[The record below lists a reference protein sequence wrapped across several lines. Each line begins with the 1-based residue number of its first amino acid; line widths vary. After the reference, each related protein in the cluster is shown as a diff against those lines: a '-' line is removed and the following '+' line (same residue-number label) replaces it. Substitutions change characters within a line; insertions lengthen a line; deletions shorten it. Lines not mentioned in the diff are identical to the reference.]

1 MNPHL
6 RRLMK
11 IVLASQSQIKIT
23 AVIQA
28 LEKNSAHALLT
39 SIEVDSGV
47 PMQPIND
54 ETLQG
59 ARNRLIA
66 AKQRCPD
73 ADVYIAIENGLFFEN
88 DSAPYVDKA
97 IIVVSTRGGN
107 ELIAESDAVQFPAEL
122 ADMIEKTR
130 KIGFTKTTI
139 GKELVR
145 LGKIQK
151 HDDLHLSLFNKSRV
165 EFLTEILS
173 RQMHI
178 FLQQDVFCTQPS
190 EEQPLVIDDN
200 VLCIVKRLENNDQ
213 KISVEDYQIYL
224 NQLIQTL
231 DKNLAKPAVYARYAA
246 YQQAQDNDLELVR
259 NMKRYPVD
267 GEGYAVAFSPL
278 ENETDFWN
286 CWSTYGFVVGKEVI
300 SKDVCEQT
308 IMRIKQIAQ
317 ELSQDKF
324 SIDEPA
330 TYEHIPVDANN
341 TPLISRGFFE
351 IYHDNML
358 AQLRQSLRIYIHH
371 VVIWGKTNLWATF
384 DRLGVK
390 LQNHKDSLGLPLHVD
405 QNPMV
410 QKQFETLQGVL
421 ALTDCPLERGTYAA
435 VPGSLHAFKE
445 YEKVVQQ
452 HERENYRGEYV
463 ELKNNP
469 PQEAVL
475 QENKQAIPL
484 RSGDMV
490 SWDSRT
496 THANTPNL
504 SGKPRMV
511 AYISARPA
519 PQQNREALIS
529 ERRNGFFSGL
539 GKNVREAGMHASM
552 KPRFTN
558 SEAINKVR
566 EPEVLN
572 PLGELL
578 YGLK

>member
-1 MNPHL
+1 
-6 RRLMK
+6 MK
-11 IVLASQSQIKIT
+11 IILASQSQIKNT

-28 LEKNSAHALLT
+28 LNNNNVHAQLT

-47 PMQPIND
+47 PMLPVND

-59 ARNRLIA
+59 ARNRLLA
-66 AKQRCPD
+66 AKQHYPD
-73 ADVYIAIENGLFFEN
+73 ADIYIAIENGLFFEN

-97 IIVVSTRGGN
+97 IIVVSTRDGN
-107 ELIAESDAVQFPAEL
+107 ELIVESAPLQFPAEL
-122 ADMIEKTR
+122 EEIIEKTR

-145 LGKIQK
+145 LGKIEK
-151 HDDLHLSLFNKSRV
+151 HDDLHLDLINKSRV
-165 EFLTEILS
+165 EFLTETLS
-173 RQMHI
+173 PLMHT
-178 FLQQDVFCTQPS
+178 FLQQYVLCKQPS
-190 EEQPLVIDDN
+190 EEQALVIDDK
-200 VLCIVKRLENNDQ
+200 VLGIVRRLENNGQ
-213 KISVEDYQIYL
+213 KISNEEYRVYL

-231 DKNLAKPAVYARYAA
+231 NTNLAKPAVSARYAA
-246 YQQAQDNDLELVR
+246 YQHAQDNDLELVK
-259 NMKRYPVD
+259 NMKRYPLD
-267 GEGYAVAFSPL
+267 AEGYAVGFSPL

-286 CWSTYGFVVGKEVI
+286 IWSTYGFVVGKEVVN
-300 SKDVCEQT
+300 KDLCEKT
-308 IMRIKQIAQ
+308 IMRIKKIAH

-330 TYEHIPVDANN
+330 TYEHIPADANN

-358 AQLRQSLRIYIHH
+358 AQLRQALRVYIHH
-371 VVIWGKTNLWATF
+371 VVIWGKTNLWTTF

-421 ALTDCPLERGTYAA
+421 ALTDCPVERGTFAA

-445 YEKVVQQ
+445 YEKVVQE

-469 PQEAVL
+469 PQETVM

-519 PQQNREALIS
+519 QNLEELIS
-529 ERRNGFFSGL
+529 ERRHGFFSGL

-552 KPRFTN
+552 KPRYTN
-558 SEAINKVR
+558 SGAINPVR
-566 EPEVLN
+566 EKEDLN

-578 YGLK
+578 YGLKS